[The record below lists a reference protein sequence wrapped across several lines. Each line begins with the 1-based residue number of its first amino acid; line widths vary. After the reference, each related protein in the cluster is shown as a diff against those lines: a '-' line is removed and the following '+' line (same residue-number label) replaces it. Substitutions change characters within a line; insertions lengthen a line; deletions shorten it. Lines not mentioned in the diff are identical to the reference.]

1 VPETKF
7 AGMTTNERLF
17 AAGLLDT
24 FDQAARRRDR
34 GRMVEVLGKVE
45 LADQAEKIVD
55 AVFADPNRY
64 GF

>member
-24 FDQAARRRDR
+24 FDLAARRRDR
-34 GRMVEVLGKVE
+34 ARMIEVLGKVE
-45 LADQAEKIVD
+45 LADQAERIAD
-55 AVFADPNRY
+55 GICADPKRY